1 VGCKVKVKDWGE
13 SASELMIVK
22 KNNYKKLYTG
32 LSCLGVFTFCPCC
45 ILICLGCFIPSF
57 KLSFG

>member
-1 VGCKVKVKDWGE
+1 MRSE

-22 KNNYKKLYTG
+22 IKNYKKLYTG
-32 LSCLGVFTFCPCC
+32 LSCLGVFTFRACC

-57 KLSFG
+57 KLSLG

>member
-1 VGCKVKVKDWGE
+1 VKDWGE
-13 SASELMIVK
+13 SGGELMIVK
-22 KNNYKKLYTG
+22 NKTITKNYTQDS
-32 LSCLGVFTFCPCC
+32 LAWVFVIFCICC